1 MKTDKEIIYNI
12 EKKLFEEG
20 IGELEDKELLSLIL
34 RKGDSTKTVIELS
47 ENVIRRYGSSLRDL
61 IGVTKEELKND
72 NPGMTDI
79 KAFMILASLEI
90 GRRAYLKK
98 DEKKMITCTDD
109 VVNLLS
115 YDMSFLSEEHFKVIL
130 LNTKNVIIDIELI
143 SIGTINTS
151 LVHVREVFKNAIK
164 KNANTIILTH
174 NHPSG
179 DSKPS
184 DQDKSLTKRLVEA
197 GDLLG
202 IKVLDHVIIGK
213 DNYFSFMEENML

>member
-20 IGELEDKELLSLIL
+20 IGELEDKELISLIL

-79 KAFMILASLEI
+79 KACMILASLEI

-115 YDMSFLSEEHFKVIL
+115 YDMSFMSEEHFKVIL

-197 GDLLG
+197 GELLG

>member
-20 IGELEDKELLSLIL
+20 IGELEDKELISLIL

-79 KAFMILASLEI
+79 KASMILASLEI

-197 GDLLG
+197 GELLG